1 MMRNDEGDAINI
13 KKSDK
18 HKLLKNANKGM
29 EDMEDITTSD
39 ELHRLI
45 TLLERD
51 YKKKQLTAFPTILLC
66 RLAEVL
72 MQIPYTSIP
81 SLFGLEYILIPILET
96 INNKCIED
104 DTINRTDYH
113 VGITVCYMLMIS
125 RYIHTKALNKIQEL
139 ISNNNLPNLIV
150 WSLKCISSQN
160 DNEKDVLVECIEYIK
175 NSGLRE
181 LDEISRKT
189 LYLILINIFQRV
201 EDVNAYINDVQEI
214 INEIIIDID
223 DDKYKLPVIE
233 LLTVLSKIH
242 NESIV
247 KQILQITYTEISD
260 PINASIFLQKS
271 LAIII
276 KNSYDMLKEDIF
288 KSYEWIIDYIID
300 LAAEYD
306 LNFFLLIMTPLK
318 GLIEYIASNNLEDYM
333 EKIDLAEIINFAD
346 ISRTDNNLHADEI
359 ASLNTFISATVKHLV
374 NEEEKSCALVDT
386 ATNDNIRT

>member
-1 MMRNDEGDAINI
+1 MMRNDEDDSINI
-13 KKSDK
+13 KKLDK
-18 HKLLKNANKGM
+18 HNFLKNPSKGM

-175 NSGLRE
+175 NSDLRE

-189 LYLILINIFQRV
+189 LYLMLINIFQRA
-201 EDVNAYINDVQEI
+201 EDVNAYINDVQAS

-223 DDKYKLPVIE
+223 DDKYKQFVIK
-233 LLTVLSKIH
+233 LLTVLSKIQ

-247 KQILQITYTEISD
+247 KQILQIIYTEISD
-260 PINASIFLQKS
+260 PINSSIFQKES
-271 LAIII
+271 VAIII
-276 KNSYDMLKEDIF
+276 KNSYDTLKEDIF
-288 KSYEWIIDYIID
+288 ISYEWIIDFIIHI
-300 LAAEYD
+300 AAEYD

-346 ISRTDNNLHADEI
+346 ISRTNNNLHADEI
-359 ASLNTFISATVKHLV
+359 ASLNSFISATK
-374 NEEEKSCALVDT
+374 K
-386 ATNDNIRT
+386 IRR